1 MTRLLNAI
9 QVFGV
14 IMLFTSIRFILSRA
28 WFAAFAGIAVSLCI
42 VAAAGAGLNA
52 VARKSATKGIPIPGR
67 WPGVFRP
74 AATARPTPRLQSG
87 LNNVE
92 VWYYL
97 QDGVS
102 VGPISRPDIESMV
115 WAGTVRADTLVWAGS
130 GDWVAAGNSTLAP
143 LFMAR
148 GIPVP
153 PPPVPVQSWDFLP
166 TNKRART
173 VILVTSALFG
183 AYAIY
188 SGMQRI
194 RHEKGPR
201 VSNAQINFQGC
212 RGVSSDAVQCA
223 YQNTGSVKRRLC
235 MDVVVTCSDGRHVA
249 ATCSDDMEPGETST
263 KQFSGFSPA
272 ISAASTC
279 SNIAYEYMKTKG

>member
-1 MTRLLNAI
+1 
-9 QVFGV
+9 V
-14 IMLFTSIRFILSRA
+14 
-28 WFAAFAGIAVSLCI
+28 
-42 VAAAGAGLNA
+42 
-52 VARKSATKGIPIPGR
+52 
-67 WPGVFRP
+67 
-74 AATARPTPRLQSG
+74 
-87 LNNVE
+87 NNVE
-92 VWYYL
+92 AWYYL

-102 VGPISRPDIESMV
+102 VGPISRPDIEAMV

-143 LFMAR
+143 LFMGR

-153 PPPVPVQSWDFLP
+153 PPPVPARSWDFLP
-166 TNKRART
+166 KNKQARMVVL
-173 VILVTSALFG
+173 VIIVLLG
-183 AYAIY
+183 IYAIY
-188 SGMQRI
+188 SGMQQVR
-194 RHEKGPR
+194 EGAGSGAG

-279 SNIAYEYMKTKG
+279 SNIAYENMKAKG